1 MPLGGCVHAK
11 VVREKEPGVG
21 LGHVD
26 AKPTYPRLT
35 MKYNIEKINL
45 IAQKVAEVVKE
56 AIEEEGQEQTLIGDV
71 EMAMREGLR
80 EIGQQA
86 LKCFLETADGEVEA
100 EIECAC
106 GGKLKY
112 QRRRKATIWSVF
124 DKVVYRRA
132 YYAGC
137 VCGKGYA
144 PVDRRYGIEPGKV
157 TAGLAHLIALSG
169 IHKAFEDGKKWLKE
183 YLLFE
188 VSENTVR
195 AETQTMGELQ
205 RQADADLVKETQD
218 EASLQKREQSQ
229 PPAPDILYGS
239 IDAAKVRIEPR
250 DEQEKAVENREN
262 WRDMK
267 AGCWYEGEIV
277 PQSQRSSRQKDKA
290 QREGTVVRAKNKKYF
305 CDIDKAEQ
313 FGKLLWATGC
323 AVGADRARILVFIC
337 DGAVWIWNLIAHYFP
352 NAVQIVDWYHAADRL
367 KRIAEEAFSNLV
379 ERQAWLEGVTEDL
392 WQGRVELVI
401 EACQR
406 LAKKSNLAKQSL
418 TYYGDNL
425 ERMRYAQ
432 FRTAGYLIGSG
443 VIESGCKQIVTQRL
457 KLPGAQWNLDGAIL
471 TAKARAAWLSG
482 NWQKLVSARSL
493 LPLAA

>member
-1 MPLGGCVHAK
+1 
-11 VVREKEPGVG
+11 
-21 LGHVD
+21 
-26 AKPTYPRLT
+26 

-56 AIEEEGQEQTLIGDV
+56 AIEAEGQEKVLIGDV

-86 LKCFLETADGEVEA
+86 LKCFLENADGEA
-100 EIECAC
+100 AAKIECAC
-106 GGKLKY
+106 GGQLEY
-112 QRRRKATIWSVF
+112 QRQRKATIWSVF
-124 DKVVYRRA
+124 GKMVYERA

-137 VCGKGYA
+137 SCGKGCA

-157 TAGLAHLIALSG
+157 TAGLAHLVALSG
-169 IHKAFEDGKKWLKE
+169 INKAFDDGRKWLKE

-205 RQADADLVKETQD
+205 RQAEADLVKEMQS
-218 EASLQKREQSQ
+218 EASLQKREGSPKQRPQ
-229 PPAPDILYGS
+229 CLYGS

-250 DEQEKAVENREN
+250 EQKEKASENREN
-262 WRDMK
+262 WRDLK
-267 AGCWYEGEIV
+267 AGCWYAGEMV
-277 PQSQRSSRQKDKA
+277 PYRQRSVRQKNKA
-290 QREGTVVRAKNKKYF
+290 QREGTVLRAKNKQYF
-305 CDIDKAEQ
+305 CDIESAEE

-323 AVGADRARILVFIC
+323 AVGADCARLLVFIC

-352 NAVQIVDWYHAADRL
+352 NAIQIVDWYHAEDRL
-367 KRIAEEAFSNLV
+367 KRIAEEVFSDHD
-379 ERQAWLEGVTEDL
+379 ERQVWLERVTEDL

-401 EACQR
+401 EACQP

-418 TYYGDNL
+418 AYYANNI

-432 FRTAGYLIGSG
+432 FRAEAYLIGSG

-471 TAKARAAWLSG
+471 IAKARSAWLSG
-482 NWQKLVSARSL
+482 NWQQLVSARSF
-493 LPLAA
+493 LPLVA

>member
-1 MPLGGCVHAK
+1 
-11 VVREKEPGVG
+11 
-21 LGHVD
+21 
-26 AKPTYPRLT
+26 
-35 MKYNIEKINL
+35 MKYNIEKINQIGKML
-45 IAQKVAEVVKE
+45 AEVVEE
-56 AIEEEGQEQTLIGDV
+56 AIQAEGREGILIGDV
-71 EMAMREGLR
+71 EMAIRESLLKVG
-80 EIGQQA
+80 GQA
-86 LKCFLETADGEVEA
+86 LKCLLETADGKA
-100 EIECAC
+100 ETEMACKC

-112 QRRRKATIWSVF
+112 QRRREATIWSVF

-137 VCGKGYA
+137 TCGKGYA
-144 PVDRRYGIEPGKV
+144 PVDQRYGIEPGKV
-157 TAGLAHLIALSG
+157 TSGLAHLAALSG
-169 IHKAFEDGKKWLKE
+169 INKAFDDGRKWLKE

-195 AETQTMGELQ
+195 AETQKMGELQ
-205 RQADADLVKETQD
+205 RQADTVLVKEMQE

-229 PPAPDILYGS
+229 VSAPDILYGS

-250 DEQEKAVENREN
+250 TEQEKAVENREN
-262 WRDMK
+262 WRDLK

-277 PQSQRSSRQKDKA
+277 PPSQRSTRQTDKA
-290 QREGTVVRAKNKKYF
+290 EREGTVLRATNKKYF
-305 CDIDKAEQ
+305 CNIDKAEQ
-313 FGKLLWATGC
+313 FGKLLWATAC

-352 NAVQIVDWYHAADRL
+352 NAIQIVDWYHAADRL
-367 KRIAEEAFSNLV
+367 KRIAEQAFSNLA
-379 ERQAWLEGVTEDL
+379 ERQAWLKEATEDL

-401 EACQR
+401 EACR
-406 LAKKSNLAKQSL
+406 SLAKRSNLAKQSL

-457 KLPGAQWNLDGAIL
+457 KLPGAQWMLDGAIL

-482 NWQKLVSARSL
+482 DWYKLVSARSL